1 MVVAATLG
9 WIGPVPTLGWQRPP
23 PLPAAPIKGA
33 DPRWDTH
40 THNQAHVPMAQPRP
54 TALLA
59 LRGKTRRRRQPPL
72 PSCHG

>member
-9 WIGPVPTLGWQRPP
+9 WIGPVPPWAGSD
-23 PLPAAPIKGA
+23 PLPCLQHPSRVQIPGG
-33 DPRWDTH
+33 TH